1 MGCEEGMLQ
10 QCNVAKTRAK
20 GAGVEGWGGGGGEGK
35 QRRTREKNIFNQG
48 MVGG

>member
-20 GAGVEGWGGGGGEGK
+20 GAGVEGWGGGG
-35 QRRTREKNIFNQG
+35 RREAEKNKGEEHI
-48 MVGG
+48 

>member
-20 GAGVEGWGGGGGEGK
+20 GAGVEGWGGGGEKGSREEQG
-35 QRRTREKNIFNQG
+35 RRTYLIREW
-48 MVGG
+48 

>member
-20 GAGVEGWGGGGGEGK
+20 GAGVEGWGGGGG
-35 QRRTREKNIFNQG
+35 RREAEKNKGEEHI
-48 MVGG
+48 